1 LGKSVQRKI
10 NCIIIS
16 SADLWF
22 AEVHVAHLW
31 VKASM
36 YVWVSNSITHILSVS
51 LYVYVQTNGARGE
64 VQSYSSEKCKFMI
77 LELQNFMNLKIV
89 LHLLFLFSLP
99 SSD

>member
-1 LGKSVQRKI
+1 
-10 NCIIIS
+10 
-16 SADLWF
+16 
-22 AEVHVAHLW
+22 
-31 VKASM
+31 M
-36 YVWVSNSITHILSVS
+36 YVWVSNSVTHILSVS